1 MSLDINERT
10 KSLLSTP
17 LLVLLLI
24 DKAGEASIS
33 DLIRTSKGMS
43 ASTITRYVK
52 ELNDLGLIEI
62 ETTRSSVGTEKKII
76 RITQKGKE
84 IINNIKKLNEILS

>member
-1 MSLDINERT
+1 
-10 KSLLSTP
+10 
-17 LLVLLLI
+17 
-24 DKAGEASIS
+24 
-33 DLIRTSKGMS
+33 MS